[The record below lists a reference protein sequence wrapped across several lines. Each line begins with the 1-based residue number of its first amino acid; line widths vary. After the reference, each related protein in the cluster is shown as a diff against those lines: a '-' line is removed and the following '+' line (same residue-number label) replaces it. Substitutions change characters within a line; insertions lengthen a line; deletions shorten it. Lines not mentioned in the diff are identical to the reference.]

1 VNDNFIVPI
10 PASMKATG
18 FFQAASAGVIAP
30 ELRAEVARRL
40 GNGNG
45 WTAVATGAGGHAAV
59 AVGAASEQD
68 ATSGALADCGKQDS
82 ACRVIAIG
90 PFAVETK

>member
-1 VNDNFIVPI
+1 
-10 PASMKATG
+10 MKATG

-45 WTAVATGAGGHAAV
+45 WIAVATGSGGHAAV
-59 AVGAASEQD
+59 AVGAVNEQD
-68 ATSGALADCGKQDS
+68 ATSGALADCAKRDS

-90 PFAVETK
+90 PFAVEAK